1 MKKVIILMLS
11 LCLILTS
18 FFLLQKLLIPKY
30 ISDVPEGSLIE
41 EYYNEKVFDHDV
53 VFIGDCEVYE
63 NISPVQLWKDYGIS
77 SYIRGSA
84 QQLIWQSYYLM
95 EDTLRYEKPDVFVF
109 NVLSM
114 KYGEP
119 QNEAYNRLNLDG
131 MKWSKSKWNAIE
143 ASMTDEESMID
154 YLFPL
159 LRYHQRWS
167 ELTSEDFQYMFSKK
181 PLVSHN
187 GFIMRADE
195 LPVKTIPKD
204 QPLSD
209 YQFSK
214 TCYEYL
220 DRMVKLCKENGIKLV
235 LMKVPSLYPSWYDEW
250 DEQMVDYA
258 KKNDL
263 LYVNFL
269 DSIEEIGLDFNHD
282 TYDRG
287 LHLNLSG
294 AEKLSHY
301 FGKILQDNF
310 NLKNRQNDESIR
322 QIWQEKVSDYNKMKD
337 DQYAQIKKYGYLK
350 GYGAKTQGGKEE

>member
-159 LRYHQRWS
+159 LRYHHA
-167 ELTSEDFQYMFSKK
+167 F
-181 PLVSHN
+181 
-187 GFIMRADE
+187 
-195 LPVKTIPKD
+195 
-204 QPLSD
+204 
-209 YQFSK
+209 
-214 TCYEYL
+214 
-220 DRMVKLCKENGIKLV
+220 DRSACAVHGK
-235 LMKVPSLYPSWYDEW
+235 
-250 DEQMVDYA
+250 
-258 KKNDL
+258 
-263 LYVNFL
+263 
-269 DSIEEIGLDFNHD
+269 
-282 TYDRG
+282 RG
-287 LHLNLSG
+287 
-294 AEKLSHY
+294 
-301 FGKILQDNF
+301 
-310 NLKNRQNDESIR
+310 NRT
-322 QIWQEKVSDYNKMKD
+322 WQGN
-337 DQYAQIKKYGYLK
+337 
-350 GYGAKTQGGKEE
+350 